1 MALKNLP
8 HNQRIYVPLDNV
20 DLEQSVRLSL
30 MLKDLIGGVK
40 IGKEFFT
47 KFGPEG
53 VIKIKNLGMPIFL
66 DLKFHDIPNTV
77 AGAIRSAIR
86 LEPSMLNVHAQGG
99 RDMLLASRD
108 AIDNEINKLGC
119 KRPLLL
125 GVTVLTS
132 MDKRDL
138 LETGVDGSVLEQVK
152 RLTVLCAESG
162 LDGVVC
168 SANEIETVREVA
180 GPNFKI
186 ITPGIRPAWSEP
198 GDQKRI
204 VTPGDAIKKG
214 GDFLV
219 IGRPITQSKDPADSI
234 RKIIIEIEG
243 ELR

>member
-1 MALKNLP
+1 
-8 HNQRIYVPLDNV
+8 
-20 DLEQSVRLSL
+20 
-30 MLKDLIGGVK
+30 
-40 IGKEFFT
+40 
-47 KFGPEG
+47 
-53 VIKIKNLGMPIFL
+53 
-66 DLKFHDIPNTV
+66 
-77 AGAIRSAIR
+77 
-86 LEPSMLNVHAQGG
+86 MLNVHAQGG

-119 KRPLLL
+119 KPPLLL

-132 MDKRDL
+132 MDKSDL

-168 SANEIETVREVA
+168 SANEIETVREIA

-204 VTPGDAIKKG
+204 VTPGDAIKRG